1 MLSDELD
8 SAIRKLSKML
18 CVGYVDETRYVGDI
32 VSSEDRDYNDLF
44 QFDVKK
50 QTISF
55 PSTSGLIDDTVKT
68 VVEVKELI
76 TDPEH
81 VYDYDDCILTIL
93 RETGEVD
100 S

>member
-8 SAIRKLSKML
+8 SAIRKLSEML
-18 CVGYVDETRYVGDI
+18 HVGYVDETRYDGDI
-32 VSSEDRDYNDLF
+32 VSSEDRYFNDHF

-55 PSTSGLIDDTVKT
+55 PSTSGLIGGSVKT
-68 VVEVKELI
+68 VAEIKELI
-76 TDPEH
+76 TDLEH
-81 VYDYDDCILTIL
+81 VRDFDDCILTIL

>member
-1 MLSDELD
+1 MLSTELD
-8 SAIRKLSKML
+8 DAIRLLSRIL
-18 CVGYVDETRYVGDI
+18 CVGHVDVTRYQDGI
-32 VSSEDRDYNDLF
+32 VSSEDCDFNDHF

-55 PSTSGLIDDTVKT
+55 PASSGIIEDTVKT

-81 VYDYDDCILTIL
+81 MKVYDDCIITIL
-93 RETGEVD
+93 TETGQM
-100 S
+100 